1 MSVTKNTGKVMKK
14 IFLVSAAFIILF
26 SSTGMSAQ
34 QNGAPIPMFTVDH
47 DWTWKN
53 LFYGPMEIIST
64 PVYLFVGP
72 VAGVN
77 MGIEYANDETD
88 GIFTRTMKSTGG
100 ALGGGLLGLMTAP
113 AILLKGVADTVTGGA
128 FTTGAFF

>member
-1 MSVTKNTGKVMKK
+1 MKKLITITLIILISATSTFAKAGTKNT
-14 IFLVSAAFIILF
+14 
-26 SSTGMSAQ
+26 
-34 QNGAPIPMFTVDH
+34 GAPIPMFTLDH

-64 PVYLFVGP
+64 PVYLLVGP

-77 MGIEYANDETD
+77 AGIEYGNKETD
-88 GIFTRTMKSTGG
+88 SFFTRTMKSTGG
-100 ALGGGLLGLMTAP
+100 ALAGGFIGLMTAP
-113 AILLKGVADTVTGGA
+113 AILLKGAADTVTGGA